1 VLRVHRPEGSA
12 GRLAVAAVPVALI
25 GLVLL
30 VMGIVNESD
39 LWLMG
44 LGLASIAML
53 TSAVAV
59 FRLQTRG
66 TSRRRP

>member
-1 VLRVHRPEGSA
+1 
-12 GRLAVAAVPVALI
+12 VAAVPVALI

-59 FRLQTRG
+59 FRRQTRG

>member
-1 VLRVHRPEGSA
+1 
-12 GRLAVAAVPVALI
+12 VAAVPVALI